1 MPGPWLATGTDI
13 ADLFQTA
20 FMGVPLRYI
29 STLAR
34 QKQVAMWVNV
44 VIPVKNGA
52 RFIAEAV
59 ASALGQVHVQRVI
72 VVDDGSTDGSAD
84 IAARIGDERVTLV
97 QGYGRGVSAARN
109 LGFAEV
115 VRLMPAAQSARSWMI
130 FLDADD
136 RLVPGTTDKLLEG
149 VEADCVAVY
158 GDYDRIDAGGRRIGR
173 RGLLRRRSKPSGE
186 ILRDLLAG
194 NFLVNGGVMLI
205 RHTQLL
211 RAGGFD
217 ETLRHCEDWHLFCRL
232 AAQGPIVWRPRTK
245 VLEYRVHHESAMMS
259 GGVNFDH
266 YRAAVERVFT
276 DPIITGKV
284 SDADLVRLRR
294 KAEQHLRTYLAC
306 QAVRARAYGRA
317 MKETTEAIAL
327 LPSRTPRTLARAL
340 GALAGL

>member
-1 MPGPWLATGTDI
+1 
-13 ADLFQTA
+13 
-20 FMGVPLRYI
+20 MGVPLRYI

-34 QKQVAMWVNV
+34 SKQVAMSVNV

-52 RFIAEAV
+52 RFIAEAI
-59 ASALGQVHVQRVI
+59 ASALGQAHVKRVI

-84 IAARIGDERVTLV
+84 IAAGVGDERVTV
-97 QGYGRGVSAARN
+97 IRGAKRGVSAARN

-115 VRLMPAAQSARSWMI
+115 ERLMPPEQREDSWVI

-136 RLVPGTTDKLLEG
+136 RLVAGATGKLLEG
-149 VEADCVAVY
+149 VSAECVAVY
-158 GDYDRIDAGGRRIGR
+158 GDYDRIDATGRRIGR
-173 RGLLRRRSKPSGE
+173 RSLLRRRRKPSGE

-194 NFLVNGGVMLI
+194 NFIVNGGVMLI
-205 RHTQLL
+205 RHAQLL

-217 ETLRHCEDWHLFCRL
+217 ETLRYCEDWHLFCRL
-232 AAQGPIVWRPRTK
+232 AAQGPIVWRSRTK
-245 VLEYRVHHESAMMS
+245 VLEYRVHPSSAMMS
-259 GGVNFDH
+259 GGVNFEH

-276 DPIITGKV
+276 DPMITGKV
-284 SDADLVRLRR
+284 GHADLVRLRR

-306 QAVRARAYGRA
+306 QAVRARAFGRA

>member
-1 MPGPWLATGTDI
+1 
-13 ADLFQTA
+13 
-20 FMGVPLRYI
+20 
-29 STLAR
+29 
-34 QKQVAMWVNV
+34 MWVNV

-59 ASALGQVHVQRVI
+59 ASALGQAHVKRVI
-72 VVDDGSTDGSAD
+72 VVDDGSTDGSAE
-84 IAARIGDERVTLV
+84 IAAGIGDQRVTLI
-97 QGYGRGVSAARN
+97 QGDGRGVSAARN

-115 VRLMPAAQSARSWMI
+115 ERQMPAEQREYSWVI

-136 RLVPGTTDKLLEG
+136 RLVPGATDRLLES
-149 VEADCVAVY
+149 VPADCVAVY
-158 GDYDRIDAGGRRIGR
+158 GDYDRIDADGRRIGR
-173 RGLLRRRSKPSGE
+173 RSLLRPRRKPSGD

-194 NFLVNGGVMLI
+194 NFIVNGGVMLI
-205 RHTQLL
+205 RHAQFL

-217 ETLRHCEDWHLFCRL
+217 ETLRYCEDWHLFCRL

-245 VLEYRVHHESAMMS
+245 VLEYRVHHSSAMMS
-259 GGVNFDH
+259 GGVNFNH
-266 YRAAVERVFT
+266 YRAAVGRVFT

-284 SDADLVRLRR
+284 GDADLVRLRR

-317 MKETTEAIAL
+317 MKETIEAIAL

>member
-1 MPGPWLATGTDI
+1 MDI

-20 FMGVPLRYI
+20 FTGVPLRYI

-34 QKQVAMWVNV
+34 SKQVAMWVNV

-52 RFIAEAV
+52 RFIAEAI
-59 ASALGQVHVQRVI
+59 ASALGQAHVERVI

-84 IAARIGDERVTLV
+84 IAAGIGDERVTV
-97 QGYGRGVSAARN
+97 IRGDKRGVSAARN
-109 LGFAEV
+109 LGIAEV
-115 VRLMPAAQSARSWMI
+115 ERLMPAEQRERCWVI

-136 RLVPGTTDKLLEG
+136 RLVPGATDKLLEG
-149 VEADCVAVY
+149 VRADCVAVY
-158 GDYDRIDAGGRRIGR
+158 GDYDRIDAAGRRIGR
-173 RGLLRRRSKPSGE
+173 RSLLRRRHKPSGE

-194 NFLVNGGVMLI
+194 NFIVNGGVMLI
-205 RHTQLL
+205 RHPQFL

-217 ETLRHCEDWHLFCRL
+217 ETLRYCEDWHLFCRL
-232 AAQGPIVWRPRTK
+232 AARGPIVWRPRTK
-245 VLEYRVHHESAMMS
+245 VLEYRVHPSSAMMS

-276 DPIITGKV
+276 DPMIAGNV
-284 SDADLVRLRR
+284 SPADLVRLRR

-306 QAVRARAYGRA
+306 QAVRARAFGRA